1 MTAPVRNSEAVVV
14 AVTFRRRAGVG
25 TSYDWVRKANSR
37 AGRSLIKPG
46 SVGNVDAL
54 AVLGAGRVLD
64 QQGVGQAGH
73 LPEQAKHGDKTRHV
87 PGSPAPHPILRRAKQ
102 TNLRA

>member
-1 MTAPVRNSEAVVV
+1 
-14 AVTFRRRAGVG
+14 
-25 TSYDWVRKANSR
+25 
-37 AGRSLIKPG
+37 
-46 SVGNVDAL
+46 
-54 AVLGAGRVLD
+54 VLD